1 MRPPVKVNEKMNS
14 MTPNNKIATVSKL
27 TCLLLALVTSNA
39 VADYKPSV
47 SDELTRETITVKAD
61 GSNVTVYENIT
72 VIETEKGVDED
83 SQQDIEYNSKTQS
96 VQVIEAYT
104 LQADGKKIKVPK
116 DGVRTTDDPI
126 SNGAPMFSETKHKI
140 VIFPNVKIGSRLYLK
155 YRSTEHT
162 PQFKGKF
169 FMANFFSPHYIY
181 RNFDINL
188 IVSNKIPVQVDSK
201 GLEGRLVKE
210 TNGQKFYHYLF
221 KQDIALPPEPGQTDI
236 EDYAPYFI
244 ASSFKDQAD
253 IGRAYQKGVD
263 ASTKVT
269 PEIQALADD
278 LTKGMTDQKSQV
290 DVLYRWVSK
299 NIRYVAVYLGNGGVV
314 PHAAQTILSNR
325 YGDCKDHA
333 VILET
338 LLKAKGIASS
348 PALINLGD
356 AYTLPKLAV
365 MAPQNHVI
373 NYIPSLDIYLDATAQ
388 FAPYGSLPMQDM
400 DKPVILTA
408 LGRIGHTPKMIAK
421 DNLIA
426 TKVDITIA
434 KDGSMRGTSHSRM
447 TGAIEVNFR
456 GVQSAEAGTED
467 EELARHRLNPVGETG
482 LGKITAGDPFNLAK
496 PFEESTTFT
505 LDANSNFPG
514 PGAMKIPVGI
524 TEGSIARLGRN
535 KPRDTIKFP
544 TACYSNTMEE
554 TYTLTFP
561 SNTHITR
568 IPTDVNYEN
577 ASISYRATYRLN
589 DNKVEVFRRYQAE
602 NETHVCDASSNARKL
617 AFFKVLQR
625 DLKSQ
630 IFYD

>member
-1 MRPPVKVNEKMNS
+1 MNS
-14 MTPNNKIATVSKL
+14 IKPILLIIAIYSSS
-27 TCLLLALVTSNA
+27 AL
-39 VADYKPSV
+39 ADYKPSTSSEMV
-47 SDELTRETITVKAD
+47 IETITVNAN
-61 GSNVTVYENIT
+61 GSNTSHYEDLTRIDT
-72 VIETEKGVDED
+72 QKGVDND
-83 SQQDIEYNSKTQS
+83 SQQDISYNNKTET
-96 VQVIEAYT
+96 VKILEAYT
-104 LQADGKKIKVPK
+104 LQADGRKIKVPK
-116 DGVRTTDDPI
+116 EGIRTTDDPL
-126 SNGAPMFSETKHKI
+126 SLGAPIFSETKHKI
-140 VIFPNVKIGSRLYLK
+140 VIFPEVKIGSRLYLK
-155 YRSTEHT
+155 YSSVEHT
-162 PQFKGKF
+162 PRFKGQF
-169 FMANFFSPHYIY
+169 HTARFFSPHFILKNYQ
-181 RNFDINL
+181 INL
-188 IVSNKIPVQVDSK
+188 IVSKKLPVQVDTN
-201 GLEGRLVKE
+201 GMEGGLVKE
-210 TNGQKFYHYLF
+210 INGQKFYHYAF
-221 KQDIALPPEPGQTDI
+221 KYDVAIPPEDGQTSI
-236 EDYAPYFI
+236 VDYGSYFT
-244 ASSFKDQAD
+244 ASSFKDHLEL
-253 IGRAYQKGVD
+253 GRAYQKGIE
-263 ASTKVT
+263 SKTKVT
-269 PEIQALADD
+269 PEIQALADK
-278 LTKGMTDQKSQV
+278 LTKGMADQKSQV
-290 DVLYRWVSK
+290 DALYQWVSK

-314 PHAAQTILSNR
+314 PHEAQTILSNR

-373 NYIPSLDIYLDATAQ
+373 NYVPSLDIYLDATAQ
-388 FAPYGSLPMQDM
+388 LAPYGTLPMQDM

-408 LGRIGHTPKMIAK
+408 LGRIGHTPKMKAK

-447 TGAIEVNFR
+447 TGAIEVTFR

-505 LDANSNFPG
+505 LDPNSNFPG

-554 TYTLTFP
+554 TYTLNFP
-561 SNTHITR
+561 TNIHITR
-568 IPTDVNYEN
+568 IPTDVNYQN
-577 ASISYRATYRLN
+577 ASISYKATYRLN
-589 DNKVEVFRRYQAE
+589 DNKVEVFRRYQLE
-602 NETHVCDASSNARKL
+602 NSSHVCDASSNARKL